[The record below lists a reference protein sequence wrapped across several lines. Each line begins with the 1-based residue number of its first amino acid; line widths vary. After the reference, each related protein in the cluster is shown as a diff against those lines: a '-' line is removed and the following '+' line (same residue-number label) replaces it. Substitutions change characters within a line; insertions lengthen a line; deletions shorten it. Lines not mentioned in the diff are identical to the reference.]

1 VEWDVEAVGQVRLR
15 VAPGSTGRAA
25 GMTSPDEDLLTTAEG
40 VDEGSAASTAEDS
53 TSGSAAVDAGPGGR
67 PSPESEATPA
77 PPVDMESS
85 DSRAA
90 RSAAGPGQQVEA
102 GEG

>member
-1 VEWDVEAVGQVRLR
+1 
-15 VAPGSTGRAA
+15 
-25 GMTSPDEDLLTTAEG
+25 MTSPDEDLLTTTEG
-40 VDEGSAASTAEDS
+40 VDEGSAASTAEGP

-67 PSPESEATPA
+67 PAPESEASPA

-85 DSRAA
+85 DARAA
-90 RSAAGPGQQVEA
+90 RDAVGTGQQLEV